1 MLVYKKQ
8 LLYVY
13 TPVYESGGELFPDVC
28 QRTLYGLV
36 CGQMTLIGYT
46 LIRGCRFEVRRA
58 GFGIMTPSLILFR

>member
-13 TPVYESGGELFPDVC
+13 TPVYESGGELFPVVC

-36 CGQMTLIGYT
+36 CGQLTFIGYT
-46 LIRGCRFEVRRA
+46 LIRGCRFEVRGTR
-58 GFGIMTPSLILFR
+58 IDNVKPWLVLF